1 MSLDIETTEYFD
13 KWLSKLKNTQAVRLI
28 ALRLLRLQEGHF
40 GEVKSVGAGVSELK
54 INTGAGYRI
63 YYTMKGEKLV
73 LLLIGGDKSSQS
85 RDIEKAQRL
94 LQMYKEESED
104 END

>member
-1 MSLDIETTEYFD
+1 MTLEIETTEYFD

-28 ALRLLRLQEGHF
+28 ALRLLRLQQGHF
-40 GEVKSVGAGVSELK
+40 GDAKSIGAGVSELK

-85 RDIEKAQRL
+85 RDIEKAQKL
-94 LQMYKEESED
+94 LQEYEKEGDD